1 MLKNLDKKK
10 IMIIA
15 GAFVGLIVL
24 IIIILLI
31 FHALK
36 GTKNSYRD
44 IENKVLKAAKK
55 YYSEN
60 KNLLPQNVN
69 EQISIDDVTLT
80 SLGYLKDL
88 NDMTEEGVT
97 CSAKVTV
104 SYNNSD
110 YRYTP
115 LLDCGD
121 KYKSQTIFSYIEENE
136 KRVFSGSGLY
146 DLNGEYVYR
155 GETPNNYINLSGELY
170 RIVKLTE
177 GHVVI
182 IADSKVKRGPWD
194 NRYNDIRRKSDGIND
209 YKVSRIQEYLNNIYN
224 DEELISKE
232 DKQLL
237 YRHNAYIGKRGE
249 NDNFND
255 GSIEKSDYF
264 ADQYLSVLPLYD
276 YINASIDNNCNSAR
290 TNSCRNYNYLNYYRY
305 NWWTSTADNSNT
317 FKVYRIQV
325 DGTIEL
331 IRASSNGYIR
341 PVIYLVSDALYVSGD
356 GTKDNPYEVK

>member
-1 MLKNLDKKK
+1 MLKDLNKKK
-10 IMIIA
+10 LIIIA
-15 GAFVGLIVL
+15 GGFVGFIILM
-24 IIIILLI
+24 IIILLI

-36 GTKNSYRD
+36 GTKTSYQD
-44 IENKVLKAAKK
+44 IENKVLKAAKN
-55 YYSEN
+55 YYADN
-60 KNLLPQNVN
+60 QNLLPQNVN
-69 EQISIDDVTLT
+69 EQITIDDVTLT

-88 NDMTEEGVT
+88 NDLTEDGVT
-97 CSAKVTV
+97 CTAKVTV
-104 SYNNSD
+104 SYNNSA

-115 LLDCGD
+115 LLDCGE

-136 KRVFSGSGLY
+136 KRVFDGSGLY

-155 GETPNNYINLSGELY
+155 GETPNNYLEFSGNLY

-182 IADSKVKRGPWD
+182 IANEKVKRGPWD

-209 YKVSRIQEYLNNIYN
+209 YKVSRVKEYLATIYDNNEFIH
-224 DEELISKE
+224 E
-232 DKQLL
+232 DDKDLV

-264 ADQYLSVLPLYD
+264 AEQYLTILPLYD
-276 YINASIDNNCNSAR
+276 YINASIDNNCNSAT
-290 TNSCRNYNYLNYYRY
+290 TNSCRNYNYLNYYNY

-331 IRASSNGYIR
+331 IRASSNGYMR
-341 PVIYLVSDALYVSGD
+341 PVVYLVSDALYVSGD
-356 GTKDNPYEVK
+356 GTEDNPYIIK